1 MTVQVSRARRRER
14 PAVILTTSPAQLQS
28 QALASASGPTPGI
41 AAPDAGP
48 DHKTWKRGFMATKQA
63 ITTIAPNEVLAL
75 AERLAAR
82 GSSVLADASAQN
94 ADMQL
99 AARILQALIKAGA
112 IKQRLARAA
121 PRRST
126 RPCL

>member
-1 MTVQVSRARRRER
+1 
-14 PAVILTTSPAQLQS
+14 
-28 QALASASGPTPGI
+28 
-41 AAPDAGP
+41 
-48 DHKTWKRGFMATKQA
+48 MATKQA